1 MYLEWR
7 WGPAGGAL
15 STLVLLVNPRPNRKA
30 GMVYVDS
37 TLLSQKEEDLPPSLA
52 RAQPMKDCHNSQ

>member
-15 STLVLLVNPRPNRKA
+15 STLVLLVNPRPNRKT

-37 TLLSQKEEDLPPSLA
+37 TLLSQKEEERLTSFPGKSSTNERL
-52 RAQPMKDCHNSQ
+52 S